1 MLHSRSA
8 CGGEGGA
15 PLTASLA
22 MRLEGAVS
30 LAGCHEAGAGAGVR
44 GGRPRL
50 PLGPLPLGMPV
61 AP

>member
-1 MLHSRSA
+1 
-8 CGGEGGA
+8 
-15 PLTASLA
+15 